1 MMQVIVDRYA
11 GFCPGVVR
19 AVTIAEKYLQTG
31 EQLYCLGEIVHNEME
46 VDRLEKLGMRTIAYE
61 EFRELKNT
69 RVLLRSH
76 GEPPETYK
84 IAKKNNITL
93 IDATCGIVTK
103 LQKKVRKAGE
113 KGKKDSGQV
122 VIYGKSKHPE
132 VVSLKGQTGNDAL
145 VIEQEKDLEQID
157 YSKPVRLFSQ
167 TTMQT
172 EKFLQVEKSIAKG
185 MKDHQND
192 ELESTN
198 SICKQ
203 VSNRVPRLKE
213 FAAEHDVILFVSG
226 KNSSN
231 GKFLY
236 SICKSVNEN
245 TYFVSGISELQASWF
260 KDVDT
265 VGVTGATSTPDW
277 LLEQV
282 ADELKRY

>member
-11 GFCPGVVR
+11 GLCPGVVR
-19 AVTIAEKYLQTG
+19 AVTIAGKYLQTG

-46 VDRLEKLGMRTIAYE
+46 VERLEKLGMRTITYD

-76 GEPPETYK
+76 GEPPKTYK

-93 IDATCGIVTK
+93 IDATCGIVMK

-113 KGKKDSGQV
+113 KGKKDNGQV
-122 VIYGKSKHPE
+122 VIYGKSEHPE

-172 EKFLQVEKSIAKG
+172 EKFLQVEQAIARE

-203 VSNRVPRLKE
+203 VSKRVPRLKE
-213 FAAEHDVILFVSG
+213 FAAEHDVILFISG

-236 SICKSVNEN
+236 SISKSVNEN
-245 TYFVSGISELQASWF
+245 TYFVSGKSELQANWF

-282 ADELKRY
+282 AGELKRY